1 MLTFLLSILVAPAMP
16 VACFRQLKV
25 HGFAWRLLAA
35 SLLSLISLT
44 LLGLSFYLVIHHDRA
59 A

>member
-16 VACFRQLKV
+16 VASFRQLKV
-25 HGFAWRLLAA
+25 HGFTGRLLAA
-35 SLLSLISLT
+35 SLLSLVALA
-44 LLGLSFYLVIHHDRA
+44 LLGLSLYFVIRRGHA